1 MPLPQPEAPRTQ
13 SSFAKP
19 LVLVVVLNVLIVA
32 FACWTLAASRRQ
44 YIQQAEATTQNLAQV
59 LEQNVVS
66 TVNQI
71 DLVLLSL
78 KDEAERPA
86 QPGAEQRLET
96 ALRAQFSRVRILE
109 GIRVTDAQGD
119 VVRGTGLPPGPAVSV
134 QDRDYFQYLKAHAE
148 AGLFISRPV
157 QGRINHS
164 WMVILARRLNW
175 PNGDFKGLIYGT
187 LTLDS
192 LGKLLAEVDVGQ
204 KGSISLRGANL
215 DLLVRFPRS
224 PESDRSIG
232 DNKIEGDYLRAV
244 QSNRPV
250 FHFSSPSKIDGQS
263 RTYAYRKIASPT
275 FYILVGF
282 AQEEFLA
289 PWRQEVLMAGFSV
302 LALVGLSLGI
312 IWMARM
318 TWQRQARIKAEIE
331 AQEAKFRL
339 LAENAED
346 VIWTADQDGRLTYI
360 SPAVLAQRG
369 YRPEEL
375 IGVPFQDRVGV
386 GDAVD
391 PFRGLLDRA
400 SGLPA
405 NSQPFEGEWI
415 VAELPRKDGSRI
427 QAEIRPRVIWG
438 AQGEF
443 LGLQGVT
450 RDITQRIQKEA
461 ERESLIRELRL
472 ALAEVK
478 NLEGMLPICGHC
490 KKIRD
495 DHGYWN
501 NVEAY
506 LSQHTDATFTHG
518 VCPDCAQTMREEIQA
533 RRAQRPL
540 D

>member
-1 MPLPQPEAPRTQ
+1 MPLSQPEAPRAP
-13 SSFAKP
+13 SSFAWP
-19 LVLVVVLNVLIVA
+19 LVLVAVLNVLIVA
-32 FACWTLAASRRQ
+32 FAVWTLAMSRRQ
-44 YIQQAEATTQNLAQV
+44 YILQAQAATQNLAQV
-59 LEQNVVS
+59 LEQNVVG

-78 KDEAERPA
+78 KDEAERPV
-86 QPGAEQRLET
+86 QPGSEQRLET

-109 GIRVTDAQGD
+109 GIRLTDAQGY
-119 VVRGTGLPPGPAVSV
+119 VVGGTGLPLGPAVSV
-134 QDRDYFQYLKAHAE
+134 QDRDYFQFLKAHAE
-148 AGLFISRPV
+148 AGLYISRPV
-157 QGRINHS
+157 QGRINRT

-175 PNGDFKGLIYGT
+175 PDGSFKGLVYGT

-192 LGKLLAEVDVGQ
+192 LGKLLADVDVGQ
-204 KGSISLRGANL
+204 KGSISLRGGNL
-215 DLLVRFPRS
+215 ELLVRFPRS

-232 DNKIEGDYLRAV
+232 DSRVEGDYLRAV
-244 QSNRPV
+244 QSNRSE
-250 FHFSSPSKIDGQS
+250 FHFSSPSRIDGQP
-263 RTYAYRKIASPT
+263 RTYAYRRIASPT

-289 PWRQEVLMAGFSV
+289 PWRQEVLMASLSV

-312 IWMARM
+312 VWMARM
-318 TWQRQARIKAEIE
+318 AWRRQARVKAVIE

-346 VIWTADQDGRLTYI
+346 VIWTSDKNGILTYI
-360 SPAVLAQRG
+360 SPSVLTQRG

-375 IGVPFQDRVGV
+375 IGVPFQDREGV

-405 NSQPFEGEWI
+405 KSQPFEGEWI

-438 AQGEF
+438 AHGEF

-461 ERESLIRELRL
+461 EREGLIRELRL

-518 VCPDCAQTMREEIQA
+518 VCPDCAQIMREEMQT
-533 RRAQRPL
+533 RRAQRSL

>member
-1 MPLPQPEAPRTQ
+1 MPLSRSEITR
-13 SSFAKP
+13 SSGSFAWAQA
-19 LVLVVVLNVLIVA
+19 LVAVLNVMIVA
-32 FACWTLAASRRQ
+32 FAVGTLAVSRRQ
-44 YIQQAEATTQNLAQV
+44 YLQQAEAATQNLAQV
-59 LEQNVVS
+59 LEQNVVG

-78 KDEAERPA
+78 KDEAERPV
-86 QPGAEQRLET
+86 QKDSGQRLET

-109 GIRVTDAQGD
+109 GLRFTDEQGTLI
-119 VVRGTGLPPGPAVSV
+119 RGTGLPPGPPTHV

-157 QGRINHS
+157 QGRINNT
-164 WMVILARRLNW
+164 WMVILARRLNK
-175 PNGDFKGLIYGT
+175 PDGSFKGLVYGT

-192 LGKLLAEVDVGQ
+192 LSKLLAEVNVGQ

-215 DLLVRFPRS
+215 ELLVRFPRS

-232 DNKIEGDYLRAV
+232 DNRIEGDYLRAV
-244 QSNRPV
+244 QSNRPQV
-250 FHFSSPSKIDGQS
+250 HFSSPSKIDGQP
-263 RTYAYRKIASPT
+263 RTYAYRRIASPT

-289 PWRQEVLMAGFSV
+289 PWRQDVLLASLSV
-302 LALVGLSLGI
+302 LALVGLSTGI

-318 TWQRQARIKAEIE
+318 AWRRQARVKAEIE

-369 YRPEEL
+369 YKPEEL
-375 IGVPFQDRVGV
+375 IGTLFRDRMGV
-386 GDAVD
+386 GDTVD
-391 PFRGLLDRA
+391 PFRELVDRA

-415 VAELPRKDGSRI
+415 VAELPRKDGSQI

-438 AQGEF
+438 AHGEF
-443 LGLQGVT
+443 MGLQGVT
-450 RDITQRIQKEA
+450 RDITHRIQKEA

-472 ALAEVK
+472 ALAAVK

-495 DHGYWN
+495 DQGYWN

-506 LSQHTDATFTHG
+506 LSQHTAATFTHG
-518 VCPDCAQTMREEIQA
+518 VCPDCAQALRDEIQA
-533 RRAQRPL
+533 RRAQKPL